1 MKPGRP
7 TQQEQEQGHSSAS
20 GLGRRERQ
28 PRNTESSL
36 NRQPF
41 AGGATPASGWRLPS
55 GQLLVEYALQTCFTG
70 SPLARPAFSSAG
82 KVQEGADA
90 AALET
95 QQDLSQQLTSL
106 QGALS
111 GSAAPAPQKRGKR
124 AATLAAAGKRPRSE
138 SAAKDPG
145 AKDTGARDA
154 GAKDPGAKERTRS

>member
-7 TQQEQEQGHSSAS
+7 TQLEQEQGPSSAS
-20 GLGRRERQ
+20 ALGRRARQ
-28 PRNTESSL
+28 AQNAESPL

-41 AGGATPASGWRLPS
+41 AGGVTPASGWRLPS

-106 QGALS
+106 HGALG
-111 GSAAPAPQKRGKR
+111 GSPADPPQKRGKR
-124 AATLAAAGKRPRSE
+124 AATLSAAGKRSRSE
-138 SAAKDPG
+138 S
-145 AKDTGARDA
+145 
-154 GAKDPGAKERTRS
+154 GAKDPGFKERSRS

>member
-7 TQQEQEQGHSSAS
+7 IQQELEQGHSSAS
-20 GLGRRERQ
+20 PLGRRARQ
-28 PRNTESSL
+28 PRDGETAP

-41 AGGATPASGWRLPS
+41 AGGAGPASGWRLPS

-106 QGALS
+106 HGAL
-111 GSAAPAPQKRGKR
+111 GGAPAGPPHKRGKR
-124 AATLAAAGKRPRSE
+124 GAAPPAAGKRTRSG
-138 SAAKDPG
+138 SGGKDLG
-145 AKDTGARDA
+145 VKEVGF
-154 GAKDPGAKERTRS
+154 KERTRT

>member
-7 TQQEQEQGHSSAS
+7 TPQEQEQGHSSAS
-20 GLGRRERQ
+20 TLGRRERQ
-28 PRNTESSL
+28 PRNAETPL

-106 QGALS
+106 HGALG

-124 AATLAAAGKRPRSE
+124 AATLAAAGKRSRSE
-138 SAAKDPG
+138 S
-145 AKDTGARDA
+145 
-154 GAKDPGAKERTRS
+154 GAKDPGFKERSRS

>member
-20 GLGRRERQ
+20 ALGRRERQ
-28 PRNTESSL
+28 PRNAESAH

-82 KVQEGADA
+82 KV
-90 AALET
+90 
-95 QQDLSQQLTSL
+95 
-106 QGALS
+106 
-111 GSAAPAPQKRGKR
+111 
-124 AATLAAAGKRPRSE
+124 
-138 SAAKDPG
+138 
-145 AKDTGARDA
+145 
-154 GAKDPGAKERTRS
+154 